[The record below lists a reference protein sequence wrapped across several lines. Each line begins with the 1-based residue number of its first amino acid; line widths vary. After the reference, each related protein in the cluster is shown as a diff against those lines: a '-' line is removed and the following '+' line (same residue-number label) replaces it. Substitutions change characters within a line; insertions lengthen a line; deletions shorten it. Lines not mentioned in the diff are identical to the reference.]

1 MMITVKIMMLNWVH
15 ETSAK
20 AEVLLS
26 EELIGNI
33 VCRVVGDKVLFSTA
47 VGKDVALVVFGAE
60 VVNSLGSGVAST
72 KQIKKWSIKESA
84 ELKIKHKHKRFDIYI
99 TVIMAIKAT
108 LLNWYFFKAV

>member
-1 MMITVKIMMLNWVH
+1 MLNWVH

-47 VGKDVALVVFGAE
+47 VVKDVALVVFGAE

-72 KQIKKWSIKESA
+72 KQIKKWSIKNLLSWKSNTNVRD
-84 ELKIKHKHKRFDIYI
+84 LTFNI

-108 LLNWYFFKAV
+108 LLKWYFFKAV

>member
-33 VCRVVGDKVLFSTA
+33 VCRVVGDTVLFSTA
-47 VGKDVALVVFGAE
+47 VEKDVALVVFGAE
-60 VVNSLGSGVAST
+60 VVNSVGSGPRVGSK
-72 KQIKKWSIKESA
+72 KQI
-84 ELKIKHKHKRFDIYI
+84 
-99 TVIMAIKAT
+99 
-108 LLNWYFFKAV
+108 